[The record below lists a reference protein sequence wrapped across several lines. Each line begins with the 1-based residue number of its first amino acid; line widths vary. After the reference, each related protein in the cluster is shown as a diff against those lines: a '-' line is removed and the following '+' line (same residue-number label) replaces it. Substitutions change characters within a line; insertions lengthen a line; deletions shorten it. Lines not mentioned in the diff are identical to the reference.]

1 MSSDSPDTRTRI
13 LKATIDLLEAGSGGD
28 VRMSDIAR
36 KASISRQA
44 LYLHFRTR
52 AELLIA
58 TTRYLDEIKDIDAR
72 LAASRTARTG
82 TDRLNAFVA
91 AWGSYIPEIYGI
103 ARALIAM
110 CETDAEAAA
119 AWALRM
125 QDMREGCE
133 AAINA
138 LHSDGKLSPDFR
150 PQDATD
156 ILWTMLSV
164 RNWEQLT
171 IECGWPQEKY
181 IETLRSM
188 TQRLFVKP
196 E

>member
-196 E
+196 D